1 MTYSKTYKVKNNKKK
16 RVVKPNRYKKHPRAV
31 LVKKTFYDSVKRALL
46 ILFLVVFT
54 SIFFVSVFL
63 LVNLQNISKNLPSP
77 DKPFGT
83 KETATEIYDRNGKLL
98 YRVFDDEDRDPVN
111 LEDIPPLLVWTYLA
125 AEDIRFYEH
134 DGIDLG
140 AIGRCAIRLAETN
153 TITCGGSTVTQQLIR
168 KTTLTDDVNLDR
180 KLKEMILAMKIEE
193 LRSKEEIL
201 EMYLTIVPSG
211 SNIYGVTRAANFYF
225 GKTPKELTL
234 SEMAVLASIPQNPSV
249 LSPTKSTNPDIALD
263 LLAQRRSYI
272 FNQLESN
279 LDYIN
284 SQYKSIS
291 GNDVQLLDE
300 SMIKNAR
307 SEEPIY
313 ADPAFNINAPHFVF
327 YVLDA
332 LQKEGFKDG
341 NPLTLEEIETQG
353 YKIYTTLDLDIQVKA
368 ENAVKKAVDI
378 YGATY
383 GADNAGLITLDPTT
397 GEVLAMVGSY
407 NYFGKSTPANCIAGL
422 NCKFEPQVNVVDSL
436 QAYGSTLKPIIYY
449 QSFMN
454 GTITPESTIV
464 DAPIKIGNYTPKN
477 YDGKFSGV
485 QTARSM
491 LVNSRNIPAIIL
503 LDKITVPG
511 FVTILKDWGYTTMT
525 NPNGYGLSLAVGGG
539 EITLLEHAQ
548 AYGIFANNGILTTN
562 NVVAKIVDSS
572 NQTIYSST
580 VSSSPV
586 ADPRGIYMVNDILNG
601 KNSGPGFSFDGR
613 DVAGKTGTSEDQK
626 ETLYVAYSPEFV
638 VAGMLVNND
647 NSPMRY
653 GATGFTSVRPWVG
666 EYLKEIGSYFPATD
680 FTVPF
685 GIEFPSNGD
694 ILITDISRQQ
704 KNVGMEYT
712 NYINRQISRN

>member
-1 MTYSKTYKVKNNKKK
+1 
-16 RVVKPNRYKKHPRAV
+16 
-31 LVKKTFYDSVKRALL
+31 
-46 ILFLVVFT
+46 
-54 SIFFVSVFL
+54 
-63 LVNLQNISKNLPSP
+63 
-77 DKPFGT
+77 
-83 KETATEIYDRNGKLL
+83 
-98 YRVFDDEDRDPVN
+98 
-111 LEDIPPLLVWTYLA
+111 
-125 AEDIRFYEH
+125 
-134 DGIDLG
+134 
-140 AIGRCAIRLAETN
+140 
-153 TITCGGSTVTQQLIR
+153 
-168 KTTLTDDVNLDR
+168 
-180 KLKEMILAMKIEE
+180 MIE
-193 LRSKEEIL
+193 
-201 EMYLTIVPSG
+201 V
-211 SNIYGVTRAANFYF
+211 
-225 GKTPKELTL
+225 
-234 SEMAVLASIPQNPSV
+234 
-249 LSPTKSTNPDIALD
+249 
-263 LLAQRRSYI
+263 
-272 FNQLESN
+272 
-279 LDYIN
+279 
-284 SQYKSIS
+284 
-291 GNDVQLLDE
+291 
-300 SMIKNAR
+300 AR
-307 SEEPIY
+307 SEEPVY
-313 ADPAFNINAPHFVF
+313 ADPAFKINAPHFVF
-327 YVLDA
+327 YVLDS

-353 YKIYTTLDLDIQVKA
+353 YKIYTTLDLDLQNKA
-368 ENAVKKAVDI
+368 ENAVKNAVDI

-383 GADNAGLITLDPTT
+383 GADNAGLVTIDPTT

-407 NYFGKSTPANCIAGL
+407 NYFGKSTPANCIVGL

-511 FVTILKDWGYTTMT
+511 FVNILKDWGYTTMT

-548 AYGIFANNGILTTN
+548 AYGILANNGILTTN

-572 NQTIYSST
+572 NQTIYSS
-580 VSSSPV
+580 SIISRPV

-601 KNSGPGFSFDGR
+601 RNSGPGFSFDGR

-638 VAGMLVNND
+638 VAGILVNND
-647 NSPMRY
+647 NSAMRY

-680 FTVPF
+680 FSVPT
-685 GIEFPSNGD
+685 GLEFPPNGD
-694 ILITDISRQQ
+694 ILIKNLSRQQ
-704 KNVGMEYT
+704 KNVGIDYS
-712 NYINRQISRN
+712 NYINRRPTMD